1 MTSIDI
7 GQIGSGAAT
16 VNGGSWQAPAG
27 GFALAGA
34 DDPNADQTHPTVLD
48 SPAAPS
54 GSSTIA
60 GATSTITL
68 VGGANTITAGA
79 GTTVIYAS
87 GGSAQVFGGDGTLVF
102 VAGNGNYFVTSGSGS
117 NLLYGGTG
125 SDDLGGGLGAG
136 NVLVAGSG
144 NTTLSGGGGSA
155 AILFGGAGRDVL
167 EGSTG
172 GSDTMVGGTG
182 SNNFFLT
189 SSDLA
194 YGGPGS
200 ADTFNIAGNAAL
212 IVEGTGAAQ
221 VNLNGGTVTAFDG
234 TGPDTYVLAKGHG
247 VQANVVGFK
256 AGDQI
261 SLADGFT
268 AADART
274 ALANATTGSFGSLLT
289 FGTGTS
295 VVLFGVAPASVQIT
309 IV

>member
-1 MTSIDI
+1 MTRIDI
-7 GQIGSGAAT
+7 GQIGSGAT
-16 VNGGSWQAPAG
+16 TINGGSWQPPAG

-34 DDPNADQTHPTVLD
+34 DDPNTDQTQPTVLD

-54 GSSTIA
+54 GNPTIA

-79 GTTVIYAS
+79 GTTVVYAS

-102 VAGNGNYFVTSGSGS
+102 VAGSGNYFVTGGSGS
-117 NLLYGGTG
+117 NLLYGGAG

-155 AILFGGAGRDVL
+155 AILFGGAGRDL
-167 EGSTG
+167 FEGGKG

-182 SNNFFLT
+182 GNTFFLT
-189 SSDLA
+189 NGDVA

-200 ADTFNIAGNAAL
+200 ADTFNIAGTAAL
-212 IVEGTGAAQ
+212 VVEGAGTAQ

-234 TGPDTYVLAKGHG
+234 TGPDTYVLAKGYG
-247 VQANVVGFK
+247 VQAAVVGFK
-256 AGDQI
+256 AGDRI

-274 ALANATTGSFGSLLT
+274 ALANATAGSFGSLLT

-295 VVLFGVAPASVQIT
+295 IVLFGVAPASVQIT